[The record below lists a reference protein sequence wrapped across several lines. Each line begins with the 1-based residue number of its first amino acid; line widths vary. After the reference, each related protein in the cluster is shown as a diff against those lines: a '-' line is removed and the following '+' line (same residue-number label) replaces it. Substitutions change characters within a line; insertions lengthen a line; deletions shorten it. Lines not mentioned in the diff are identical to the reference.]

1 MNVLE
6 VKQLQI
12 MRDQRMI
19 IDNLS
24 FELPEGHRLFLQ
36 VILVVGNQPYYTVY

>member
-24 FELPEGHRLFLQ
+24 FELPKVIAFFYK
-36 VILVVGNQPYYTVY
+36 VILVVGNQPYYTAY